1 MVLVRRIK
9 LLWRNKEEVV
19 GGRWKEEEQEEEEKE
34 IFSGLSS
41 KSSVPRG
48 LSVVN

>member
-1 MVLVRRIK
+1 MLVRRIK
-9 LLWRNKEEVV
+9 LLWRNKEEVGG

-41 KSSVPRG
+41 KSSAPRG

>member
-1 MVLVRRIK
+1 MEK
-9 LLWRNKEEVV
+9 QGGGGG

-41 KSSVPRG
+41 KSSAPRG